1 MSNKVRGMPR
11 EVVNVL
17 RMNVLHRVPVLWL
30 CLVLLLLAL
39 VPSVPA
45 HAGFVG
51 CVLAK
56 RSGDEAVQLK
66 LTTDED
72 GEVRITIGDN
82 VITFGVKA
90 YKQLDTGLLEISG
103 DVVDLKL
110 FYDDMLADRCTIYV
124 WDIPYHYEGFCCDE
138 IPPVIEAAKQPKP
151 NAKGWN
157 NELVTVSMTAED
169 EEGGSGIAAIYYIH
183 DGEVIRIGEDALGFA
198 EADRIATYSF
208 DLAEDGTYELEFWAE
223 DNAGNESEHGTLTV
237 KIDKTSPLVELSPSG
252 GTYTGSVTIEW
263 RASDS
268 LSGLENCRV
277 YLNGSLISSTYTGS
291 RTLDPGS
298 YSVKIEATDCAG
310 NLRPY
315 STQYTVVGSAHFDVI
330 GLQVSP
336 RELVVGATSTISCTI
351 RNTGGKRDSQ
361 SIKLYIDGSQRD
373 TRSLTLAS
381 GESHVVS
388 FSYTFQ
394 YSGSYKVKIS
404 SEDDS
409 ETASVAVLSLAQL
422 EVSARTR
429 DFGEVDVGSSAS
441 RSFTITNR
449 GDSKLEG
456 HIRCNSGDCAAFT
469 FSPSSFSLGKQETAR
484 ITVWFSPSQERTYRA
499 VIGIESNGGSCTIS
513 LTGEGKHELPNEL
526 VVPLGVAGTPY
537 EDLEPGVRGGTF
549 YCASIKEPITW
560 NPVTLRGAS
569 NRQYTNL
576 MMRGLVSIDPMSG
589 EIVPELAKS
598 WDISDDNLVITFY
611 LRQGLKWSDGMP
623 FTADD
628 VVFSFNDLYYNEDVE
643 TNTRDIL
650 LLPDGTYPVVEKI
663 DDYTVQVTLSMIFR
677 PILDSM
683 RAVILPQHVLAQ
695 YIHSC
700 NPDMPPGTFNEAWGL
715 DTDPSE
721 LVGMGPF
728 MLETYIP
735 DEVVTFV
742 RNPYYY
748 HYDPYGVQLP
758 YIERYFVV
766 WVYSQDVTLLKF
778 RTGELDALKT
788 RANDV
793 RILER
798 EATGKDFTLLV
809 SDDTPVFE
817 TTVIALNQD
826 VENDK
831 LRVLFRNVQF
841 RQALA
846 HMIDKQVII
855 ENLYY
860 GLAVSQWSP
869 VSYLSPFYAG
879 RDYYDGPVTEA
890 DAVVFWYDLEK
901 ANALLDEIGIV
912 DRDGDGWR
920 DYEDGTRVEIE
931 LITNVENT
939 VHEAMCL
946 VIADAAAQVGLK
958 FDVHLLPSGILADRL
973 LGATYEA
980 CVLDLP
986 GDHEP
991 NDGANVYKSTGGLHF
1006 WHYSASDEP
1015 TDLDQHIDDLLD
1027 RGAGTL
1033 DLDEAFNYYKEYQI
1047 LLAKNLNPIYVV
1059 SSAFTYAYYN
1069 HVGNGQVANPFGTP
1083 SGDNGLTV
1091 DFIFLK

>member
-1 MSNKVRGMPR
+1 VAVDKAGNRAETGVENINIDKTDPNVS
-11 EVVNVL
+11 VNL
-17 RMNVLHRVPVLWL
+17 Y
-30 CLVLLLLAL
+30 
-39 VPSVPA
+39 PSSIKEGETIRLTIEA
-45 HAGFVG
+45 SDS
-51 CVLAK
+51 
-56 RSGDEAVQLK
+56 RSGIASVTADDSTSGRISLGR
-66 LTTDED
+66 D
-72 GEVRITIGDN
+72 GDRWTGSLQPSKDGRITITVTDRAGN
-82 VITFGVKA
+82 VTPRSVSYTVEPDDPAKFDVRNLSVALEDSSLEGTKA
-90 YKQLDTGLLEISG
+90 TIH
-103 DVVDLKL
+103 
-110 FYDDMLADRCTIYV
+110 CTI
-124 WDIPYHYEGFCCDE
+124 
-138 IPPVIEAAKQPKP
+138 K
-151 NAKGWN
+151 
-157 NELVTVSMTAED
+157 
-169 EEGGSGIAAIYYIH
+169 
-183 DGEVIRIGEDALGFA
+183 
-198 EADRIATYSF
+198 
-208 DLAEDGTYELEFWAE
+208 
-223 DNAGNESEHGTLTV
+223 
-237 KIDKTSPLVELSPSG
+237 
-252 GTYTGSVTIEW
+252 
-263 RASDS
+263 
-268 LSGLENCRV
+268 
-277 YLNGSLISSTYTGS
+277 
-291 RTLDPGS
+291 
-298 YSVKIEATDCAG
+298 
-310 NLRPY
+310 
-315 STQYTVVGSAHFDVI
+315 
-330 GLQVSP
+330 
-336 RELVVGATSTISCTI
+336 
-351 RNTGGKRDSQ
+351 NTGGKSDEQ
-361 SIKLYIDGSQRD
+361 SIRLHIDGDQRGSQRVA
-373 TRSLTLAS
+373 LAPGKS
-381 GESHVVS
+381 QNVS
-388 FSYTFQ
+388 FSYVFPHAGE
-394 YSGSYKVKIS
+394 YSVKVR

-409 ETASVAVLSLAQL
+409 ETASVAVFSPAQL

-429 DFGEVDVGSSAS
+429 DFGEVEVGSSANQS
-441 RSFTITNR
+441 LTITNS

-456 HIRCNSGDCAAFT
+456 RIQCSSGDCAAFT
-469 FSPSSFSLGKQETAR
+469 FSPSSFSLGKQETSR
-484 ITVWFSPSQERTYRA
+484 ITVRFSPSQEKTYRA

-513 LTGEGKHELPNEL
+513 LTGEGRQVSPDEFI
-526 VVPLGVAGTPY
+526 VPLGVAGTPY

-611 LRQGLKWSDGMP
+611 LRQGLKWSDGIP

-643 TNTRDIL
+643 TDTRDIL

-663 DDYTVQVTLSMIFR
+663 DDYTVQVALSMIFR
-677 PILDSM
+677 PLLDAM

-695 YIHSC
+695 YVHSC

-728 MLETYIP
+728 MLENYIP

-748 HYDPYGVQLP
+748 HYDPYGVRLP
-758 YIERYFVV
+758 YIERYVVV
-766 WVYSQDVTLLKF
+766 WVYSQDVSLLKF
-778 RTGELDALKT
+778 RNGELDALDI
-788 RANDV
+788 RPSSV

-826 VENDK
+826 VGNDK
-831 LRVLFRNVQF
+831 LRALFRNVKF

-855 ENLYY
+855 ENLYCSY
-860 GLAVSQWSP
+860 AMPQWSP

-890 DAVVFWYDLEK
+890 AAVAFEFNPER
-901 ANALLDEIGIV
+901 AAALLDGIGIV
-912 DRDGDGWR
+912 DRNGDGWR
-920 DYEDGTRVEIE
+920 DYADGTRVKIE
-931 LITNVENT
+931 LNANAGNT
-939 VHEAMCL
+939 VHEGMCL
-946 VIADAAAQVGLK
+946 LIADAAAQIGLK
-958 FDVHLLPSGILADRL
+958 FDVLSLLSGVLADRL

-980 CVLDLP
+980 CVLNLP
-986 GDHEP
+986 GDSEP
-991 NDGANVYKSTGGLHF
+991 NCGARFHRSTGSFHF
-1006 WHYSASDEP
+1006 WRYSACDEP
-1015 TDLDQHIDDLLD
+1015 SDFDQHINYLLD
-1027 RGAGTL
+1027 LGVGTL

-1047 LLAKNLNPIYVV
+1047 LLAENLNPIYVV